1 MRSMRLVAL
10 LAIPAQ
16 LAFAQAPARSEL
28 TLEDAIATAHRNN
41 PNYLTTENNLRNSVS
56 QVRQAYSALLPSA
69 NTSFSTRY
77 QQGGTQFVQ
86 GVAIGGSGDTYQSSY
101 QLGLSYNINGAV
113 AFAPRAARA
122 GRDAAEADI
131 TSAAALLRSQVT
143 TQYIQ
148 ALKSQAQADL
158 TDSLL
163 STATGQLDLANAKM
177 AVGAATIVDVRNAEV
192 GVGQAQVNQV
202 IAHNNAQIDKVRL
215 FQLMGVPAN
224 PDAKLTTTFST
235 ALPSFSLD
243 SLLALAHK
251 VNPDLEAD
259 KSRQY
264 AAQMNVRSAQMSY
277 LPSLFVSTGWGGNSL
292 SFADDN
298 FLINQRAAQAA
309 SGFASCLSADSLR
322 SRVGLSSFN
331 CGSPTLTQAQ
341 IDQIRSGNNQFPF
354 KFDRNPIGIGATLSF
369 PIFNNYQ
376 REAQVEQARVQRD
389 NATYSLRARNLQLTT
404 DVTNAYLTLIAAA
417 KTVQLQEQTAMKA
430 AQELAAV
437 QERYKVGATT
447 FLDVTTSRGQ
457 YEQAQIGRVN
467 AIYDYHT
474 AFANLEQAVGRPLR

>member
-16 LAFAQAPARSEL
+16 LAFGQSPARGEL
-28 TLEDAIATAHRNN
+28 TLDEAIATAHRNN
-41 PNYLTTENNLRNSVS
+41 PNFLTTENNLRNSVS
-56 QVRQAYSALLPSA
+56 QVRQAYAALLPSA
-69 NTSFSTRY
+69 STNFSTRY

-101 QLGLSYNINGAV
+101 GLNLSYSVNGSV

-122 GRDAAEADI
+122 QRDASEADI
-131 TSAAALLRSQVT
+131 TSVAAQLRSQVT
-143 TQYIQ
+143 TQYIA

-158 TDSLL
+158 TDSLVA
-163 STATGQLDLANAKM
+163 TATGQLELAKAKM
-177 AVGAATIVDVRNAEV
+177 AVGAGTIVDVRNAEV

-202 IAHNNAQIDKVRL
+202 IAHNNAQVDKLRL
-215 FQLMGVPAN
+215 FQFMGVPGN
-224 PDAKLTTTFST
+224 PNAVLTTKFPMSQ
-235 ALPSFSLD
+235 PNFSLD
-243 SLLALAHK
+243 SLLALARQ
-251 VNPDLEAD
+251 VNPDLTAD

-264 AAQMNVRSAQMSY
+264 AAQMGVRSAQMSY

-292 SFADDN
+292 SYADEN
-298 FLINQRAAQAA
+298 FLINQRAAQTQAGY
-309 SGFASCLSADSLR
+309 SNCLSADSLR
-322 SRVGLSSFN
+322 TRIGLSALS
-331 CGSPTLTQAQ
+331 CGTGQLTS
-341 IDQIRSGNNQFPF
+341 DQIAAIRNGNSRFPF

-389 NATYSLRARNLQLTT
+389 NATYSLKARNLQLTT

-417 KTVQLQEQTAMKA
+417 RTVELQEQNAVKA
-430 AQELAAV
+430 AEELAAV

-457 YEQAQIGRVN
+457 YETAQIGRVN